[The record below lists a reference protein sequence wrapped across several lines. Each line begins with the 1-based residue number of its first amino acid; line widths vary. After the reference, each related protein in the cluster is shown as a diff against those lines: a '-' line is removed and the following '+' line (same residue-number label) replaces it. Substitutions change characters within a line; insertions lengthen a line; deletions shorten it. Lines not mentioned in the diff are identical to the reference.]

1 MKTKDPQNL
10 LLVCNSQG
18 EKNHI
23 NKIFFK
29 NRERLVKST
38 QNKILAGQKAATSWK
53 RRGGAGGDEGGQE
66 LSGALVQSLQRE
78 QLERQAAALATSGAP
93 LAWRGAR
100 PRREDSG
107 LAFPNNG
114 QAL

>member
-1 MKTKDPQNL
+1 M
-10 LLVCNSQG
+10 
-18 EKNHI
+18 
-23 NKIFFK
+23 
-29 NRERLVKST
+29 KST

-53 RRGGAGGDEGGQE
+53 RRGGGDEGGQE

>member
-1 MKTKDPQNL
+1 MEKT
-10 LLVCNSQG
+10 G
-18 EKNHI
+18 
-23 NKIFFK
+23 
-29 NRERLVKST
+29 
-38 QNKILAGQKAATSWK
+38 
-53 RRGGAGGDEGGQE
+53 RGGGDEGGQE

-107 LAFPNNG
+107 LAFSNNG